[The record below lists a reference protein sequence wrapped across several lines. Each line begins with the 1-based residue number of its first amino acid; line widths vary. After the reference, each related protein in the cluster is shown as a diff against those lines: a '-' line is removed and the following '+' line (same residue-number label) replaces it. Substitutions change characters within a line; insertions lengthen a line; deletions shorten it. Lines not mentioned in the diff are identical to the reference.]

1 MNKERSISVG
11 VSLVLHLLGF
21 LLMFTMYFGGK
32 ITETPQKNILEI
44 EFETPEDIG
53 GDAGKKGDFAEESD
67 EDIEQTEK
75 DASDKKKDQ
84 KVKTPEAKNT
94 DKDGVKTKPK
104 ETESKKGTEDKKGT
118 TTKPGTTGG
127 TTYGTGYSIGWGGK
141 GKRAV
146 LSWNIPKYPS
156 GVNIEGNV
164 VLSFTILPNG
174 SVGSV
179 VPVKKLDPKLD
190 NLCISALRTWRFEK
204 LKDGETFVQSVTI
217 TFPFRLR

>member
-1 MNKERSISVG
+1 MNKDRSISFG
-11 VSLVLHLLGF
+11 ISLLLHLIGF
-21 LLMFTMYFGGK
+21 GWMFFVYFGGTIPK
-32 ITETPQKNILEI
+32 ETKSVVVMEIETP
-44 EFETPEDIG
+44 PEIG
-53 GDAGKKGDFAEESD
+53 GEAGKMGDPGVEAETKE
-67 EDIEQTEK
+67 EKVKTEVK
-75 DASDKKKDQ
+75 ENKKEE

-104 ETESKKGTEDKKGT
+104 DDSGKKGNEEKKGT
-118 TTKPGTTGG
+118 TTNPGTGGG

-146 LSWNIPKYPS
+146 LSWNVPKYPA
-156 GVNIEGNV
+156 GANIEGNV

-174 SVGSV
+174 TVGSV

-190 NLCISALRTWRFEK
+190 NLCINALKTWRFEK
-204 LKDGETFVQSVTI
+204 LPSGENFVQSVTI

>member
-1 MNKERSISVG
+1 MNKERGISVG
-11 VSLVLHLLGF
+11 VSLVLHLIGF

-32 ITETPQKNILEI
+32 ITDTPQKNIIVMEI
-44 EFETPEDIG
+44 ETPEDIG

-67 EDIEQTEK
+67 KDVTQEEK

-104 ETESKKGTEDKKGT
+104 DADSKKGKEDKKGT
-118 TTKPGTTGG
+118 TTNPGTTGG

-190 NLCISALRTWRFEK
+190 NLCITALRTWRFEK
-204 LKDGETFVQSVTI
+204 LKDGENFVQSVTI